1 MRIDLTYQDA
11 NYYYKEMFSE
21 KEWNKLIFNIKLK
34 ANTPPYEKELT
45 DIYKQ
50 LMKNYY
56 RLYLLSEKGSFEYY
70 RLSDILNQL
79 WHEYIHQKSSSENFC
94 QMDFENQVEKHP
106 FVI

>member
-1 MRIDLTYQDA
+1 LKIDLSYGDA
-11 NYYYKEMFSE
+11 EYYYKEMFSE
-21 KEWNKLIFNIKLK
+21 AEWLRLISNIKLK
-34 ANTPPYEKELT
+34 ANTPAYEKELT

-70 RLSDILNQL
+70 HLSNVLNQL

-94 QMDFENQVEKHP
+94 QMDFENVVEKHP